1 MFTGIIECCGE
12 VVAVEPVA
20 TGAQLI
26 IDIPFA
32 EELGVGESVAVN
44 GCCLTATTIENGK
57 AVFDLLAETLRVTNL
72 GDLEVGSLVN
82 LERALRANDRMS
94 GHFVQGHVDCASE
107 VLNLEAVGQDHRL
120 KISLP
125 ENFSRYLINKGSI
138 CVDGMSLTAAEV
150 SDDSFTIWLIPH
162 TMEVT
167 NLKKRQVGERVNL
180 EFDMLAKYVEKLVDG
195 SSDE

>member
-12 VVAVEPVA
+12 VAAVEPVA
-20 TGAQLI
+20 DGFRLSI
-26 IDIPFA
+26 ELPFA

-44 GCCLTATTIENGK
+44 GCCLTVTAIENGK
-57 AVFDLLAETLRVTNL
+57 AVFDLLAETRRVTNL
-72 GDLEVGSLVN
+72 GDLSQGSLVN
-82 LERALRANDRMS
+82 LERALRVDDRIS
-94 GHFVQGHVDCASE
+94 GHFVQGHVDCTSE
-107 VLNLEAVGQDHRL
+107 ILGLEPVGQDHRL
-120 KISLP
+120 KIALA

-138 CVDGMSLTAAEV
+138 CIDGMSLTAAEV

-167 NLKKRQVGERVNL
+167 NLDKRQAGERVNL
-180 EFDMLAKYVEKLVDG
+180 EFDMLAKYVEKMTAV